1 MYSLSFLL
9 LVSGL
14 LNFVSSRSLE
24 PEVDVYS
31 KLPGYDPDLLVD
43 EEELRI
49 ATQPIHL
56 SRSSHPTLHQES
68 GRIPRI
74 QEKRSVLKRIPRQH
88 PGPAQDID
96 MENRIYYLPQYWRG
110 TGDEIPATGMS
121 LNTEIPRLSLDLG
134 EDLTDED
141 GLMIPTSSLHDTLLR
156 DIQML
161 SIPTETQRSVN
172 MKTKMAKDSQ
182 TNQIYT
188 KHYPRRFWEENAED
202 EEDRDENN
210 EKRIYQNLTSSA
222 LQIRPQVVKRSP
234 SCLRRCL
241 SLQYIHPAQCHS
253 FC

>member
-1 MYSLSFLL
+1 MYVFRLNPLVINNEHSLS
-9 LVSGL
+9 G
-14 LNFVSSRSLE
+14 SLE

-88 PGPAQDID
+88 TGPARDID
-96 MENRIYYLPQYWRG
+96 LENRIYYLPQYWRG
-110 TGDEIPATGMS
+110 PGDEIPATGMS

-156 DIQML
+156 DIQVRIINKKKGLLTNFQMILFFL
-161 SIPTETQRSVN
+161 S
-172 MKTKMAKDSQ
+172 D
-182 TNQIYT
+182 
-188 KHYPRRFWEENAED
+188 FF
-202 EEDRDENN
+202 
-210 EKRIYQNLTSSA
+210 L
-222 LQIRPQVVKRSP
+222 L
-234 SCLRRCL
+234 
-241 SLQYIHPAQCHS
+241 
-253 FC
+253 